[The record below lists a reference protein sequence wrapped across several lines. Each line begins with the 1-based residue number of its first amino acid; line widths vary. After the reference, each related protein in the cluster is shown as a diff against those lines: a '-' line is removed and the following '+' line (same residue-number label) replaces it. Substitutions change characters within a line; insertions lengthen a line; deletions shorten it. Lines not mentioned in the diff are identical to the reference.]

1 LFLFDVEM
9 HALEDRLPW
18 MSSKV
23 VVLVVMVMVMVM
35 VLLMVIVTSNPQ
47 PLQALYVSLQHEGDQ
62 MIVFERGGAC
72 LLFVFNFH
80 PTNSYT
86 DYKVCVC
93 ACVYACVCVCV
104 RESACACSCA
114 VQQQQLHCLQ
124 DWS

>member
-1 LFLFDVEM
+1 
-9 HALEDRLPW
+9 
-18 MSSKV
+18 
-23 VVLVVMVMVMVM
+23 MVMVM
-35 VLLMVIVTSNPQ
+35 VLLIVMMTSNPQ

-93 ACVYACVCVCV
+93 ACVYACVCV

-114 VQQQQLHCLQ
+114 VQQQQLHWLQ